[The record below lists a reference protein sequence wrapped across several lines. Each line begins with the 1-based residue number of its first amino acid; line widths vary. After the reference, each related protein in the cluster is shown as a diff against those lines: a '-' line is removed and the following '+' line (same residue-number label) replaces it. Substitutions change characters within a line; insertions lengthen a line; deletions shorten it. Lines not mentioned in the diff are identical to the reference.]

1 MLFKITHSSNFNS
14 SVQALTL
21 LQQLSLSHRASSD
34 RFYRTLYES
43 LLDPRLLTTSK
54 QAMYLNLLFRSLRAD
69 LHLKRVKA
77 FVKRIV
83 QLTAL
88 HQPPFACAA
97 LYLVKELEEIF
108 GGLHS
113 MIDQP
118 EGYFDGDEEHFKDV
132 PEVADASGSVIVPS
146 SAATARSANADDQ
159 SARYDGRKR
168 DPQYCNAD
176 RSCLWEVVGRP
187 GHVERRTLTF
197 RQLPCLGH
205 FHPSVKLFASRLL
218 FNEQKPPKPDLSL
231 HTLIH
236 FLDRFV
242 YRNVKTTS
250 APRGVSIMQPLQ
262 GQSAPGMVL
271 LNRDSSKAKAP
282 LNVAAFLA
290 RKSDEV
296 SADEVFF
303 HKYFSQV
310 GYRKQFSERKAARKA
325 KGSPDDEDEGGAGDD
340 DEVWKA
346 IIGSRS
352 ELIDDGD
359 EDGNLDLD
367 DPELSDDTD
376 EVEMFD
382 DDSTADGD
390 LALDSAVD
398 LPADQH
404 QDYDGQAPFSS
415 DDEEQRPD
423 IARNAPAEGKSG
435 PRNDG
440 NHSRED
446 RRAKR
451 RKLRGLPTFAEA
463 EEYAGMLA
471 EEEEEYA

>member
-21 LQQLSLSHRASSD
+21 LQQLSVSHRASSD

-118 EGYFDGDEEHFKDV
+118 EGYFDGDEEHFQDV
-132 PEVADASGSVIVPS
+132 PEVAEASGSAIVTL
-146 SAATARSANADDQ
+146 SASTARSANAEDQ
-159 SARYDGRKR
+159 GARYDGRKR

-176 RSCLWEVVGRP
+176 RSCLWEVVGQP
-187 GHVERRTLTF
+187 GDVERPALTF

-242 YRNVKTTS
+242 YRNVRTTS

-290 RKSDEV
+290 KKSDEV

-325 KGSPDDEDEGGAGDD
+325 KQSADDEDEDKAGDD

-346 IIGSRS
+346 IVGSRT
-352 ELIDDGD
+352 ELADDGD
-359 EDGNLDLD
+359 EDGDLDLD
-367 DPELSDDTD
+367 DPELSDDS
-376 EVEMFD
+376 EAVEIFD

-390 LALDSAVD
+390 LAFDSDVG
-398 LPADQH
+398 LPADQ
-404 QDYDGQAPFSS
+404 QQEYDGQALFSS
-415 DDEEQRPD
+415 EDEEQQPD
-423 IARNAPAEGKSG
+423 IPRDAPAKGKPG
-435 PRNDG
+435 RGNDG
-440 NHSRED
+440 DPSRED

-451 RKLRGLPTFAEA
+451 RKLKALPTFAEA
-463 EEYAGMLA
+463 EDYAGMLA